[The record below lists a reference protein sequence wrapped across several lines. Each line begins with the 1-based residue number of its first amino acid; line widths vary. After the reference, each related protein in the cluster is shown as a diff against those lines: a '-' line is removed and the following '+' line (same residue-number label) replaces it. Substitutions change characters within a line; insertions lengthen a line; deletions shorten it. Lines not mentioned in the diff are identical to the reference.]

1 LAHRQKKRE
10 IQIALNLIDTLK
22 PFMDDE
28 IEEFQAKNSEFAEE
42 LSSNNMAKLMLG
54 KIASIYEEQAN
65 QQLGGMK
72 SAKANM
78 SEFGQKLSQKKA
90 VAKSMWST
98 YKAAKKMKKE
108 EDEIQEKEAVEA
120 AQKAANGV
128 QEEEKKRRRGTI
140 SKGGR
145 ESFGSLGE
153 RKGSY
158 ESNV

>member
-1 LAHRQKKRE
+1 
-10 IQIALNLIDTLK
+10 
-22 PFMDDE
+22 MDDE

-54 KIASIYEEQAN
+54 KISSIYEEQAN

-108 EDEIQEKEAVEA
+108 EEEILEKEAREA
-120 AQKAANGV
+120 AEKVASGIP
-128 QEEEKKRRRGTI
+128 EEERKD
-140 SKGGR
+140 
-145 ESFGSLGE
+145 GE
-153 RKGSY
+153 EVSEK
-158 ESNV
+158 EEQK